1 STTYRYP
8 ISHIMDHF
16 DFSGTL
22 VSLSAMVSMQLPDG
36 SYDPGPPTV
45 ARPPGFDVELL
56 VEGKPLTQ
64 YLTSHSK
71 TEKYLV
77 LKQHR
82 VPDKANYSIRVSV
95 PKKSPAM
102 AEEGSSFVVTI
113 RSGKDKSWMGSK
125 LFNNEEAE
133 RFNLGFSHEFKG
145 FWTVDEKAQEV
156 LDPFVFDSTSR
167 EDYHWEVDFFIVHKV
182 KVPQWTKPSDGVDD
196 ERKVEAG
203 QILA

>member
-1 STTYRYP
+1 
-8 ISHIMDHF
+8 MDL
-16 DFSGTL
+16 DRFSGKL
-22 VSLSAMVSMQLPDG
+22 VSLGAILSMKLPDG
-36 SYDPGPPTV
+36 SYDPGPPIV

-56 VEGKPLTQ
+56 LDGKPLVQ

-71 TEKYLV
+71 TDKYV
-77 LKQHR
+77 LLKRLR

-102 AEEGSSFVVTI
+102 VAEGSSFVVTI
-113 RSGKDKSWMGSK
+113 SSGEDKSYVNSK
-125 LFNNEEAE
+125 LFSNEEAE

-156 LDPFVFDSTSR
+156 LDPFVFDSTSAVIGH
-167 EDYHWEVDFFIVHKV
+167 YEVNFFIVHNV
-182 KVPQWTKPSDGVDD
+182 KLPKRTEASDRLGND
-196 ERKVEAG
+196 RQVEAG